1 LLAIILLAESEDYP
15 TLDAAWKENKEA
27 IYRTNYSFILEEI
40 ERYLYANKKLTF
52 VKPKNK

>member
-1 LLAIILLAESEDYP
+1 LAESEDYP